1 MNTASTGLLIL
12 WFVVIVALIPVS
24 LWLLKRSGLASGA
37 MGAGAAPVRQVA
49 QLNLGPGQRI
59 VTVEVGEGESRTW
72 LVLGVTSQQIN
83 TLHSMPP
90 IDGAA
95 PHRYRSNGSDVHRF
109 GWLLTGV
116 VPCAGTGHIA
126 RLSGGAR
133 DRGRI
138 DRTPPL

>member
-90 IDGAA
+90 MSLPVPEGESMPVQFASLL
-95 PHRYRSNGSDVHRF
+95 RSK
-109 GWLLTGV
+109 LAK
-116 VPCAGTGHIA
+116 PQE
-126 RLSGGAR
+126 
-133 DRGRI
+133 
-138 DRTPPL
+138 PQ